1 LQDVLGWP
9 AWVVSSLR
17 EYLGHEPAPI
27 ERLEYAMAQGAA
39 IYVNSNR
46 AKGSPSRKVTDFM
59 LFNNAWK
66 PTDDDDEESS
76 LEDLMREMGGRVR

>member
-1 LQDVLGWP
+1 
-9 AWVVSSLR
+9 
-17 EYLGHEPAPI
+17 
-27 ERLEYAMAQGAA
+27 MAQGAA

-46 AKGSPSRKVTDFM
+46 AKGSPPRKVTDFM
-59 LFNNAWK
+59 LFNDAWK